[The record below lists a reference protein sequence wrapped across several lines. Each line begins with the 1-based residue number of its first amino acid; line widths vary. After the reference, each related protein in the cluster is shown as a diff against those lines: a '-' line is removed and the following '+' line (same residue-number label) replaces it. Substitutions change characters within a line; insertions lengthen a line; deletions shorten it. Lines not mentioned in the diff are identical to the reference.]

1 MKTILISTSKF
12 GNPVTDYYKTLGN
25 CFSYN
30 NYKVIYI
37 FDGLFK
43 EYPKNIKNIKYYT
56 WKNKRPTKISDF
68 IFLIKIIRKE
78 RPVLCISNFGST
90 NVVSIVSFI
99 FRVRHRINYIHTTSK
114 QLSTDSKKYWIKKK
128 ILKYRKKLI
137 YSLNNHLFTNSIGTK
152 KDTIT
157 YYDISEKKISIY
169 PLLIESSIL
178 KYKSFQEREN
188 SICIVGRLHPSKGH
202 RELLYLFKNCLQN
215 YPDLKLKII
224 GDGYL
229 KADVIV
235 LSKKLNI
242 NKSIIF
248 TGNIPNE
255 KINEIFSSSLISI
268 SASIDEA
275 YGLVNIEALREGTPL
290 ICTKTAGS
298 IDIINEGNNGLFIDL
313 KNKHSLSNSLD
324 IILNEWAFYSKN
336 ALDTFNQK
344 YKMNNIEKH
353 FEQMKK
359 FI

>member
-12 GNPVTDYYKTLGN
+12 GNPVTDYYKNLGN
-25 CFSYN
+25 YFSYN
-30 NYKVIYI
+30 NYKVVYI
-37 FDGLFK
+37 FDDFFK
-43 EYPKNIKNIKYYT
+43 DYPKKIKNIKYYT

-90 NVVSIVSFI
+90 NIVSIVSFI
-99 FRVRHRINYIHTTSK
+99 FRVKHRINYIHTTSK
-114 QLSTDSKKYWIKKK
+114 QLSADSKKHWIKKK
-128 ILKYRKKLI
+128 ILKYRKKII
-137 YSLNNHLFTNSIGTK
+137 YSLNNHLFTNSLGTK
-152 KDTIT
+152 KDTMT
-157 YYDISEKKISIY
+157 YYGVSEKKIFIY
-169 PLLIESSIL
+169 PLLLENSIL

-229 KADVIV
+229 KPELIA
-235 LSKKLNI
+235 LSKKINI
-242 NKSIIF
+242 YESIVF
-248 TGNIPNE
+248 TGNIPNK
-255 KINEIFSSSLISI
+255 KINKIFSSSLISI

-298 IDIINEGNNGLFIDL
+298 IDIINEGNNGLFINL
-313 KNKHSLSNSLD
+313 NNQFSLSNSLEA
-324 IILNEWAFYSKN
+324 ILKEWDFYSKN
-336 ALDTFNQK
+336 ALHTFKEK

-353 FEQMKK
+353 FEQIKK
-359 FI
+359 FT